1 MSKMGQDTENKIKR
15 AYSAVHDFLT
25 EKWIESHEESK
36 APWFEKVAHFCL
48 LVLKSFTRNKCPL
61 RATALSYTT
70 LLALVPLLAVGVSI
84 TSGLLQEKGQEATRQ
99 LIERF
104 VDAVV
109 PQLQLVAPSETAPPD
124 PNFIGPAPPPS
135 NARLQV
141 VNQIEEFISNIQ
153 AKTLGASGI
162 LGLILVA
169 ILLLSNIEDTFND
182 IWGVTR
188 GRGWFWRLVQYWA
201 TISLGPIALVAGVV
215 LFSNTYMQSAES
227 FITNLGWLGQLFFK
241 ALPFVVVSAA
251 FALLYKFM
259 PNTQVNWSAALIG
272 GVVGGSFWLLINI
285 FNAVFLN
292 RVLAMSKI
300 YGTALA
306 LIPIFLIGLYFSWM
320 IVLFGAQVAYA
331 YQNRLVYVQEKKAES
346 VSQRT
351 REYVALRVMTFIAER
366 FEHGLRPPTLLEIST
381 RLGVPSRLVGR
392 VMHPLSEANLVIC
405 AAVANEEGYAPA
417 RPLEAITLHDILYS
431 LRGGAG
437 HELETREDPSRATV
451 CAEFEKVEAVERQ
464 RASAVTLKQLVGCL
478 APESSVGTE
487 VQPIWKTG

>member
-1 MSKMGQDTENKIKR
+1 MGQDTESRIKR
-15 AYSAVHDFLT
+15 AYSVVHDFLT

-36 APWFEKVAHFCL
+36 APWFQKFAHFCL
-48 LVLKSFTRNKCPL
+48 LVLKSFARNKCPL

-70 LLALVPLLAVGVSI
+70 LLALVPLLAVAVSL
-84 TSGLLQEKGQEATRQ
+84 TSGLLQEKGQQATRQ

-109 PQLQLVAPSETAPPD
+109 PQLQLVSPSDLAPPD
-124 PNFIGPAPPPS
+124 PNFIGPSPPPA
-135 NARLQV
+135 NARAQV

-188 GRGWFWRLVQYWA
+188 GRSWFWRLIQYWA
-201 TISLGPIALVAGVV
+201 TISLGPIALAAGIV

-272 GVVGGSFWLLINI
+272 GIVGGSFWLLINV
-285 FNAVFLN
+285 FNALFLN
-292 RVLAMSKI
+292 RVLTMSKI

-306 LIPIFLIGLYFSWM
+306 LVPIFLIGLYFSWM

-351 REYVALRVMTFIAER
+351 REYIALRVMTFIAER
-366 FEHGLRPPTLLEIST
+366 FEHGLRPPTLLQIST

-392 VMHPLSEANLVIC
+392 VMQPLSEANLVIC
-405 AAVANEEGYAPA
+405 AAVVNEEGYAPA
-417 RPLEAITLHDILYS
+417 RPLDTITCHDILHS
-431 LRGGAG
+431 LRGAG
-437 HELETREDPSRATV
+437 GQEMETRQDPSRALV
-451 CAEFEKVEAVERQ
+451 CAEFEKIEAVERQ
-464 RASAVTLKQLVGCL
+464 RASAVTLKQLVARL
-478 APESSVGTE
+478 APESSVGTTE
-487 VQPIWKTG
+487 VEPVWKTG